1 MMGTCSDIEP
11 YVQSAAEMAIR
22 RCAQELVSAAVLA
35 AQVREEWEREGLSHR
50 QEQEEGQSRQKLLNR
65 IALRSCSRILFQACC
80 SPDTDTHN
88 CAFDNLRRYLTRSLQ
103 HSPYAERLAQLED
116 AAEDVLQATLAILQ
130 KDCTAQP
137 ARGPD
142 DPAAFL
148 KWALVIL
155 DRQAYALIKKAEQE
169 PAISLDAEYEF
180 CKEGLK
186 NTGEDDPEAYVEM
199 QELQQMLSNAILSL
213 SNTRYRQVLY
223 GTFLVGMDERELA
236 TLLGA
241 QIQDVYLWRYRA
253 LKALRSNRKVVEAL
267 RPWLR

>member
-1 MMGTCSDIEP
+1 MTATCSDIEP
-11 YVQSAAEMAIR
+11 YIHNAADMAIR
-22 RCAQELVSAAVLA
+22 RCAQGLVSVAALSA
-35 AQVREEWEREGLSHR
+35 RVREEWDREGLSY
-50 QEQEEGQSRQKLLNR
+50 QQEEKQVSQKLLNR

-80 SPDTDTHN
+80 SQDRDTHN
-88 CAFDNLRRYLTRSLQ
+88 CAFDNLRHYLTRSLQ
-103 HSPYAERLAQLED
+103 HSPFAERLAELED

-130 KDCTAQP
+130 KDCTSHP

-148 KWALVIL
+148 KWALVIM

-169 PAISLDAEYEF
+169 PTISLDAEYEMLG
-180 CKEGLK
+180 EGLK
-186 NTGEDDPEAYVEM
+186 NVGDDPEAYVET
-199 QELQQMLSNAILSL
+199 QELQQMLSHAILSL

-223 GTFLVGMDERELA
+223 GTFLAGMDERELA

-253 LKALRSNRKVVEAL
+253 LKALRSNRKVTEAL

>member
-1 MMGTCSDIEP
+1 MIGTCDDLEQYIR
-11 YVQSAAEMAIR
+11 SAVELAIR
-22 RCAQELVSAAVLA
+22 RCAQGLA
-35 AQVREEWEREGLSHR
+35 SVETLSAQVWEEWQGLSYR
-50 QEQEEGQSRQKLLNR
+50 QEQDQPDQKLLNR
-65 IALRSCSRILFQACC
+65 IALRYCSQALFRACC
-80 SPDTDTHN
+80 SLDADTRN

-116 AAEDVLQATLAILQ
+116 AAEDVIQTTLAILQ
-130 KDCTAQP
+130 KDCASRP

-155 DRQAYALIKKAEQE
+155 DRQAYALIKKADQE
-169 PAISLDAEYEF
+169 PAISLEAEYEVYG
-180 CKEGLK
+180 EELK
-186 NTGEDDPEAYVEM
+186 NAGGDDPEASFEM

-213 SNTRYRQVLY
+213 SNERYRQVLY
-223 GTFLVGMDERELA
+223 GTFLAGMDERELA

-241 QIQDVYLWRYRA
+241 QIQDVYLWRCRA

-267 RPWLR
+267 RLWLR